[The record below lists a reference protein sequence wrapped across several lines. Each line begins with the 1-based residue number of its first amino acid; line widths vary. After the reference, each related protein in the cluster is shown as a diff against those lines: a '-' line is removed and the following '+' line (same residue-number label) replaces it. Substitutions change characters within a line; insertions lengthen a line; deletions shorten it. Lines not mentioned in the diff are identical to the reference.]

1 MNSFNMTV
9 SVLSADTL
17 LTAVGK
23 TTPKGKDSVWMF
35 YRRTRGDKA
44 DVYFA
49 ESSDA
54 KRIVCESV
62 EELRNLYRNFVK
74 NYGYQKI
81 TLKRWY
87 PPSGVPFFY
96 V

>member
-1 MNSFNMTV
+1 MTV
-9 SVLSADTL
+9 LLSPDTL

-44 DVYFA
+44 DVFFA

-62 EELRNLYRNFVK
+62 EELRNLYRNFVQ

-81 TLKRWY
+81 TLKR
-87 PPSGVPFFY
+87 
-96 V
+96 